1 MKNKFIEKI
10 TLAIL
15 VVFMAKTAIAAGLPA
30 QIPDKHVDNYQ
41 GYGEKYHC
49 DITTEDQKK
58 YSLDLAWSVVPNAK
72 ARFPTWNNSFS
83 YKLSESGKV
92 LSQNSFSSSQ
102 DIFLNHHKDSLN
114 FQSTHIL
121 DLITNGYQEFPTRI
135 GWDYTEVTIAIVET
149 EKNEIVIK
157 QYTYEKGTRHYSYT
171 DKLISH
177 SKFNLDIADSQ
188 CEKL

>member
-83 YKLSESGKV
+83 YKLSESGKSISEIGFDGNFFGYANIDFDYSEN
-92 LSQNSFSSSQ
+92 LLLKFHGQ
-102 DIFLNHHKDSLN
+102 HSLN
-114 FQSTHIL
+114 TRVGVYYTNAEIIFTQDEMEKLKLQKFDYKHDLWL
-121 DLITNGYQEFPTRI
+121 D
-135 GWDYTEVTIAIVET
+135 
-149 EKNEIVIK
+149 
-157 QYTYEKGTRHYSYT
+157 YSDFNNT
-171 DKLISH
+171 VLQKI
-177 SKFNLDIADSQ
+177 NLDIADSQ